1 MTVKDAM
8 ILVMESWKDVGGG
21 AKPAIQNC
29 FRHRK
34 IRSEGSADEVGQED
48 LVDED
53 AMVRLQTAN
62 GRSHHTSPMDIA
74 TLLNDE
80 SIPVELGED
89 ILDEEEEAETL
100 ERYRPVPDG
109 EQINSD
115 DDDDSR
121 ETPKVPI
128 SEAAA
133 MLESLELFFQ
143 QQDKDNLGALALL
156 RKIKDDVDTI
166 RDHSFKQSSIHD
178 FFPSSRND
186 KGKHVAKDATPIL
199 ARTSSSSHATHPAP
213 PP

>member
-1 MTVKDAM
+1 
-8 ILVMESWKDVGGG
+8 
-21 AKPAIQNC
+21 
-29 FRHRK
+29 
-34 IRSEGSADEVGQED
+34 
-48 LVDED
+48 
-53 AMVRLQTAN
+53 
-62 GRSHHTSPMDIA
+62 MDIA

-156 RKIKDDVDTI
+156 RKIKDD
-166 RDHSFKQSSIHD
+166 
-178 FFPSSRND
+178 
-186 KGKHVAKDATPIL
+186 
-199 ARTSSSSHATHPAP
+199 
-213 PP
+213 